1 MKTRIVT
8 VCMALFM
15 AMSWNAW
22 GQTGRSP
29 KGRVTIPLKHGSDH
43 PGKRTDADME
53 RWRGYGLGQFI
64 HWGVYAIPGGEWN
77 GKTYNGAAEWIRAW
91 REFPREEYDN
101 LYKQFNPTGFDAK
114 AWARMAK
121 KMGAG
126 YLIFTTKHHDGFC
139 LWPSRYTDYTVAHTP
154 YQKDIVG
161 QVVDAYTAEG
171 IDVYLYFSIMDWNQ
185 GGWLYQPPKNEE
197 EKARWEGFKQ
207 FTRNQLLELL
217 ENYPQIKGFWFDGTW
232 DASWVGEAEFAHE
245 LEQELR
251 ALHPDLIIG
260 SRFRADE
267 YGNRRYD
274 LNGDLI
280 GDYDQTWER
289 DIPTDIG
296 QLRGNDW
303 DCCMTIPENGWG
315 YAKTWTT
322 YAKTPYELLSMLSEC
337 NSLGGNLVI
346 NFGPDGNGHFRVEEQ
361 QIAAEIGRWMDV
373 NGEAIRDAEPA
384 AGVHKQGWGFMTQK
398 GNRLFLHVYNQ
409 PLNNVLRLV
418 FDKKTYVPGRV
429 KLLDGGTV
437 LKVEDAGRNKQNA
450 RLFNLYLPEGK
461 TFAGPFVVEVEL
473 IDNNGDQD
481 AYQQAKV

>member
-22 GQTGRSP
+22 AQTGGSP

-197 EKARWEGFKQ
+197 EKARWEEFKQ

-217 ENYPQIKGFWFDGTW
+217 
-232 DASWVGEAEFAHE
+232 
-245 LEQELR
+245 
-251 ALHPDLIIG
+251 
-260 SRFRADE
+260 
-267 YGNRRYD
+267 
-274 LNGDLI
+274 
-280 GDYDQTWER
+280 
-289 DIPTDIG
+289 
-296 QLRGNDW
+296 
-303 DCCMTIPENGWG
+303 
-315 YAKTWTT
+315 
-322 YAKTPYELLSMLSEC
+322 
-337 NSLGGNLVI
+337 
-346 NFGPDGNGHFRVEEQ
+346 
-361 QIAAEIGRWMDV
+361 
-373 NGEAIRDAEPA
+373 
-384 AGVHKQGWGFMTQK
+384 
-398 GNRLFLHVYNQ
+398 
-409 PLNNVLRLV
+409 
-418 FDKKTYVPGRV
+418 
-429 KLLDGGTV
+429 
-437 LKVEDAGRNKQNA
+437 
-450 RLFNLYLPEGK
+450 
-461 TFAGPFVVEVEL
+461 
-473 IDNNGDQD
+473 
-481 AYQQAKV
+481 